1 MPKQRITKEMIL
13 EAAFHI
19 AKEQGIANVLVKNV
33 SARLGCS
40 VQPIYS
46 YYKNMD
52 ELRQDLVE
60 HTKEYFQAYLTQYID
75 KTGPIFR
82 QTGACYLRFAKEQRL
97 PLLFYGVSLGGMN
110 YLFYL
115 SIQTVP
121 LGIAV
126 ALEFTG
132 PLAVALFS
140 SRRPVDFVWVV
151 LAVLGL
157 WFLLPLGQD
166 VSHVDLTGC
175 ALALGAGACW
185 AIYIL
190 SGQRAGAEHGPATVA
205 IGSLIAA
212 LIFVPIGALQAGE
225 ALWHWSVIPL
235 GLAVAILSTALPYSL
250 EMIAL
255 TRLPTRT
262 FGTLMSMEPALAA
275 VSGMIFLGE
284 TLTPIQLLA
293 LGAIIAASMGSTLT
307 VRKESKIKEL
317 DIN

>member
-1 MPKQRITKEMIL
+1 MPGSLRKMPVWLPIVIL
-13 EAAFHI
+13 LVAMASIQSGASLAKSLFPLVGAPGVTALRLALGTLILIAFF
-19 AKEQGIANVLVKNV
+19 KPW
-33 SARLGCS
+33 R
-40 VQPIYS
+40 
-46 YYKNMD
+46 
-52 ELRQDLVE
+52 
-60 HTKEYFQAYLTQYID
+60 
-75 KTGPIFR
+75 
-82 QTGACYLRFAKEQRL
+82 LRFAKEQRL
-97 PLLFYGVSLGGMN
+97 
-110 YLFYL
+110 
-115 SIQTVP
+115 P

>member
-1 MPKQRITKEMIL
+1 LPVIVILIAMLSIQSGASLAKSLFPIVGAPGVTALRIALGTLIL
-13 EAAFHI
+13 
-19 AKEQGIANVLVKNV
+19 VV
-33 SARLGCS
+33 
-40 VQPIYS
+40 
-46 YYKNMD
+46 
-52 ELRQDLVE
+52 
-60 HTKEYFQAYLTQYID
+60 
-75 KTGPIFR
+75 IFKPWR
-82 QTGACYLRFAKEQRL
+82 LRFKKEQRL
-97 PLLFYGVSLGGMN
+97 PLLFYGLSLGAMN

-166 VSHVDLTGC
+166 VSHVDLTGA

-185 AIYIL
+185 AVYIL
-190 SGQRAGAEHGPATVA
+190 TGQRAGEEHGPATVA
-205 IGSLIAA
+205 LGSLIAA
-212 LIFVPIGALQAGE
+212 IVFVPLGMAQATE
-225 ALWHWSVIPL
+225 SIWQWSILPV
-235 GLAVAILSTALPYSL
+235 GLAVAVLSTALPYSL

-255 TRLPTRT
+255 TRLPTRI

-275 VSGMIFLGE
+275 MSGMVFLGE
-284 TLTPIQLLA
+284 SLTFTQTLA
-293 LGAIIAASMGSTLT
+293 LCSIIAASMGSTLT
-307 VRKESKIKEL
+307 LRRESKVEEV
-317 DIN
+317 DIR

>member
-1 MPKQRITKEMIL
+1 MPGSLRKMPVWLPILILLVAMASIQGGASLAKSLFPLVGAPGVTALRLALGTMIL
-13 EAAFHI
+13 ITFF
-19 AKEQGIANVLVKNV
+19 KPW
-33 SARLGCS
+33 R
-40 VQPIYS
+40 
-46 YYKNMD
+46 
-52 ELRQDLVE
+52 
-60 HTKEYFQAYLTQYID
+60 
-75 KTGPIFR
+75 
-82 QTGACYLRFAKEQRL
+82 LRFAKEQRL

-115 SIQTVP
+115 AIQTVP

-140 SRRPVDFVWVV
+140 SRRPVDFIWVV

-157 WFLLPLGQD
+157 WFLLPLNQD

-212 LIFVPIGALQAGE
+212 FIFVPIGAVQAGVKRRTKNAKTFHDKCE
-225 ALWHWSVIPL
+225 KFNFRASNE
-235 GLAVAILSTALPYSL
+235 TA
-250 EMIAL
+250 AL
-255 TRLPTRT
+255 T
-262 FGTLMSMEPALAA
+262 AA
-275 VSGMIFLGE
+275 FLF
-284 TLTPIQLLA
+284 
-293 LGAIIAASMGSTLT
+293 
-307 VRKESKIKEL
+307 IK
-317 DIN
+317 